1 MSYFNISKV
10 NALDFY
16 HDIENPTNE
25 PKIKGFFI
33 AFLVKPDLNIPDMS
47 IFKTDVGH
55 NIPLGETYKSYN
67 FNDQIRKIFRGSL
80 NQEIRNNLTHDGNGL
95 NYFSNIF
102 TNLVESIT
110 YPDIGSNSEDTLV
123 TQDKSIFKMPITE
136 SGVSGL
142 TFNVRM
148 RENEGHDALRL
159 VSVWHKYI
167 QAVIKGNLYP
177 KLEYL
182 KKSIIDYKGSLYVLH
197 LKPDFKTITM
207 FSKYTGVYP
216 SNIPLSSMS
225 ESIDDVSDV
234 ALDIEFTYDKFE
246 FLNEDILRELNLL
259 TAKQP
264 ITNTNLGIN
273 SAYTLEKQAISFI
286 YKLTGTPFYEIDLNG
301 LIAKF
306 NEKGCQLSQTPAS
319 LFGANYSGV
328 NSGFFPAP
336 TNQSMVNV
344 STGNSMFSNINT
356 GDHRIIEDKS
366 T

>member
-1 MSYFNISKV
+1 MSYFNFTKV

-16 HDIENPTNE
+16 HDIEIATNE

-33 AFLVKPDLNIPDMS
+33 SFLVKPDLNIPDMS

-55 NIPLGETYKSYN
+55 NIPLGNSYRSYN
-67 FNDQIRKIFRGSL
+67 FEDQIRKLFRGSL
-80 NQEIRNNLTHDGNGL
+80 NAEVRNNLTHDRNGL

-123 TQDKSIFKMPITE
+123 TQDKSIFKLPVTE

-142 TFNVRM
+142 TFNVKM
-148 RENEGHDALRL
+148 RENEGHDALRF

-167 QAVIKGNLYP
+167 QAVVKGNLYP

-182 KKSIIDYKGSLYVLH
+182 QKNIIDYKASLYTLH
-197 LKPDFKTITM
+197 LKPDFKTVTM

-225 ESIDDVSDV
+225 ESIEDVTDV
-234 ALDIEFTYDKFE
+234 TLDIEFTYDKFE

-259 TAKQP
+259 TAKTP
-264 ITNTNLGIN
+264 ITNTELSVN
-273 SAYTLEKQAISFI
+273 SSYTLSKKSIPFI
-286 YKLTGTPFYEIDLNG
+286 YKLNGTPFYEIDLNG
-301 LIAKF
+301 LRAKF
-306 NEKGCQLSQTPAS
+306 NEKGCQFSQTPAS
-319 LFGANYSGV
+319 LFGASFSGV
-328 NSGFFPAP
+328 NFGYFPAP
-336 TNQSMVNV
+336 TNQSMVNI
-344 STGNSMFSNINT
+344 STGNSMFSNINP